1 MQARASILASNL
13 QAKFVPNDITEV
25 PEHPGVYSMVKSIT
39 IAHRLI
45 LLICVPLLL
54 VLQPPA
60 DALASESEAG
70 TYGASF
76 LRIPVGPR
84 LLSSTEVVAGM
95 RPDAS
100 LVFSNPASLA
110 GIQTKQMFITTAS
123 WLDAMQLNAASF
135 VLPIPRAS
143 MQLAFSSRLL
153 YSGGLKGYDDA
164 MQVVSE
170 ENYYDFSFSTALNK
184 HFDGLGLS
192 LGAGITYIREH
203 LIPENGSGYT
213 FSFGASY
220 RHANN
225 TFQFFAKDI
234 GGEITFN
241 GYGYPVDGRYI
252 LGYGR
257 SLNLGQGNLNLG
269 AQLTLTNADT
279 KHLQFGGEYELN
291 HHFVVRS
298 AINHNMDA
306 PQSSDS
312 PLCGGM
318 GFRFWNVSIDYA
330 YTPHSYF
337 PATHMFSFTYT
348 FGKLRS
354 PAGTVMDESAGGVFA
369 PIFPSSPAAQVLS
382 TSADTVSTRAGDE
395 PAPSAASARENGQPA
410 APPSEA
416 APPRETPDLKKP
428 LKQSEKAKEN
438 KKDAFYTLVVGTHGR
453 KESALSE
460 VRALQLLKIPGMVE
474 EYQGNFRV
482 VVGRYSS
489 EKKALSAARSYEGK
503 GYRFK
508 VTRVE

>member
-1 MQARASILASNL
+1 MLGGTAGLAPNL
-13 QAKFVPNDITEV
+13 QAKFLPNTITEV
-25 PEHPGVYSMVKSIT
+25 PEHPGVCSMVKSIS
-39 IAHRLI
+39 IVHRLV
-45 LLICVPLLL
+45 LLISVPFLI
-54 VLQPPA
+54 VLQTPA
-60 DALASESEAG
+60 DTLASESEAG

-76 LRIPVGPR
+76 LHIPVGPR
-84 LLSSTEVVAGM
+84 LLASTEVVAGM

-100 LVFSNPASLA
+100 LVFSNPASLSD
-110 GIQTKQMFITTAS
+110 IQSKQMFITTAN

-153 YSGGLKGYDDA
+153 YSGGLKGYDEG

-184 HFDGLGLS
+184 RFDRLGLS
-192 LGAGITYIREH
+192 LGAGVTYIREH
-203 LIPENGSGYT
+203 LYPENGSGYT

-220 RHANN
+220 RHRNN

-234 GGEITFN
+234 GGEISFN
-241 GYGYPVDGRYI
+241 GYGYPVDGRYV

-257 SLNLGQGNLNLG
+257 SLNLSRGNLNLG
-269 AQLTLTNADT
+269 AQLTITNADT
-279 KHLQFGGEYELN
+279 KHLQFGGEYEFN

-298 AINHNMDA
+298 AFNHNMNA
-306 PQSSDS
+306 PQSSES

-348 FGKLRS
+348 FGKLQA
-354 PAGTVMDESAGGVFA
+354 PAEPGLDEPPVGLA
-369 PIFPSSPAAQVLS
+369 PVFPSSPA
-382 TSADTVSTRAGDE
+382 SAGSGISGADSVSSSGEGKR
-395 PAPSAASARENGQPA
+395 APSSQSVLEKVIPQPV
-410 APPSEA
+410 PDPKQ
-416 APPRETPDLKKP
+416 DLKQNLKKDSKP
-428 LKQSEKAKEN
+428 DKK
-438 KKDAFYTLVVGTHGR
+438 KKDAYYTLVAGTHGR
-453 KESALSE
+453 RESALAE
-460 VRALQLLKIPGMVE
+460 VRALQLLKIPGVVE
-474 EYQGNFRV
+474 KYQGNFRV

-489 EKKALSAARSYEGK
+489 EKKARSAARSYEGK

-508 VTRVE
+508 VMRVE